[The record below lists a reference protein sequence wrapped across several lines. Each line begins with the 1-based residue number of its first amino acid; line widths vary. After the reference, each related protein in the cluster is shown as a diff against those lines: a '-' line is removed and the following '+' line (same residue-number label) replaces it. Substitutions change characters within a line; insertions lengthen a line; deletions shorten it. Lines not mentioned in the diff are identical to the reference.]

1 LEDAP
6 VASRGLQPPRRF
18 STRSVVLSEYR
29 SSSNPTYNEFA
40 LRWPNTLDIVNS
52 GSPGVYRFKF
62 ELDQA
67 VAAQATFNYLG

>member
-1 LEDAP
+1 
-6 VASRGLQPPRRF
+6 
-18 STRSVVLSEYR
+18 LSEYR